1 MVVLLFLVL
10 IKEAF
15 VPTETPV
22 FTYQI
27 SLFARIFSRHIRYLI
42 IHIHEDKISL
52 VERLGLQ
59 HHISLIELGKNIEIT
74 DGRFWSR
81 LSIELHDGQH
91 LNLGGINK
99 NESSLIVS
107 TIQKYS
113 YRQQQN
119 YINGFQAQFKQAY
132 QDVSKI
138 IHQQS
143 YIRQSQA
150 EQWFEQYDHLKTP
163 ATHPN
168 INTLLATEYQRYI
181 PALQQ
186 LFDKGPAFFA
196 YYNQQLVLEQLAEFK
211 HFFDHVESQ
220 PLTQS
225 QREACVKNEQYNL
238 VLAGAGTGKTSTM
251 IGRAGFL
258 IKAAI
263 ATPSQVLMLAFGN
276 DAAKEMSERINSKLN
291 IDGFTVKTFHSL
303 GKQIITHVE
312 GVVPAI
318 NKMAEDERLKTQFV
332 DQQFQQLMQQTD
344 YQSLVVQYFV
354 RFAYPYKNAFQFKSL
369 GAYNKYIRDNEIR
382 TLQGELVKS
391 YEECEIA
398 NFLFQQGIAY
408 QYEANYQVNT
418 SGPDFKVYQPD
429 FYLPH
434 YDIYIEHFAIDE
446 QNHTPAFIDETKYI
460 EGMTW
465 KRALHKKYQTPLI
478 ETYSYQ
484 KHQGV
489 LLKKLEADLLTFGVI
504 FEPLPNS
511 MLLKTLNEFGQV
523 SAFSRL
529 LSQLLSLLKS
539 AFVTVQDLVTK
550 AAQHED
556 NERMLAAA
564 QLFEPI
570 YTAYQLHLKE
580 TQTIDF
586 DDMIGKAISY
596 IESNRYQSN
605 FTHILID
612 EFQDISASRARM
624 IKALL
629 AQQSDSTLFCVGD
642 DWQAIYQFSGSD
654 VSITKQFEEHFGIA
668 ATSVLDTTFRFN
680 NKIGDV
686 ASHFV
691 MQNPAQI
698 NKQIQSFHQ
707 VQQAA
712 VSLLKTANNNA
723 GIEEALAL
731 INVKVETTATVL
743 ILVRFSHD
751 RPDITRLKN
760 NYPKLQLKIMTAH
773 GSKGKEADYVI
784 ILGLQKGK
792 FGFPSEKANH
802 PILDM
807 MLPNVDDY
815 AFAEER
821 RLFYVA
827 LTRAKHH
834 VYLVSDGNNTSDFIR
849 ELVNGDYDIIQQH
862 PDKPHFQ
869 TKIAD
874 IPCSQCETGYMVAK
888 DSQYGQF
895 FGCSDFPLC
904 THTQTACEWCHSSLI
919 KKGEF
924 RLCENPKCTYVEPIC
939 PDCHGKLKL
948 RKGKYGQFWSCTH
961 YRSNAEFSCTY
972 KTKFIDL
979 DKARI

>member
-1 MVVLLFLVL
+1 MP
-10 IKEAF
+10 I
-15 VPTETPV
+15 ETPV

-27 SLFARIFSRHIRYLI
+27 SLLARVFAKHIRYPTFY
-42 IHIHEDKISL
+42 IHQDKITL
-52 VERLGLQ
+52 FERLNLQ
-59 HHISLIELGKNIEIT
+59 RNISLIELGKNIEIS
-74 DGRFWSR
+74 DGRFWST
-81 LSIELHDGQH
+81 LSIELHNGQH
-91 LNLGGINK
+91 LNLGGISK
-99 NESSLIVS
+99 KESSLIIR
-107 TIQKYS
+107 TIQTYS
-113 YRQQQN
+113 YQQQKK
-119 YINGFQAQFKQAY
+119 YLTGFQQQFKQAY
-132 QDVSKI
+132 QAVSKI

-143 YIRQSQA
+143 YIRQLVA
-150 EQWFEQYDHLKTP
+150 ERWFEQYEHLKWP
-163 ATHPN
+163 ISHPN
-168 INTLLATEYQRYI
+168 IDTLIAIEYQRYI

-186 LFDKGPAFFA
+186 LFEKGPAFFA
-196 YYNQQLVLEQLAEFK
+196 DYNQQYVLKQLAEFK

-220 PLTQS
+220 PLTQN

-251 IGRAGFL
+251 IGRAGYL
-258 IKAAI
+258 IKSAI

-276 DAAKEMSERINSKLN
+276 DAAHEMSYRINTKLD

-303 GKQIITHVE
+303 GKQIITQVE
-312 GVVPAI
+312 GMVPTI
-318 NKMAEDERLKTQFV
+318 NKMAEDDRLKTQFV
-332 DQQFQQLMQQTD
+332 DQQFQKLMQQSD
-344 YQSLVVQYFV
+344 YQSLVIQYFL
-354 RFAYPYKNAFQFKSL
+354 RFAYPYKNQFDFKSL

-398 NFLFQQGIAY
+398 NFLFQQGITY

-418 SGPDFKVYQPD
+418 SGPDFRVYQPD
-429 FYLPH
+429 FYLPD
-434 YDIYIEHFAIDE
+434 YGTYIEHFAINE
-446 QNHTPAFIDETKYI
+446 HNHTPAFIDETKYI
-460 EGMTW
+460 SGMAW
-465 KRALHKKYQTPLI
+465 KRQLHLKHQTSLI

-489 LLKKLEADLLTFGVI
+489 LLKELKAKLIDCGVRL
-504 FEPLPNS
+504 EPRNNS
-511 MLLKTLNEFGQV
+511 ELLKTLNEFGQV
-523 SAFSRL
+523 STFSHL

-539 AFVTVQDLVTK
+539 TFVSVQDLVNK
-550 AAQHED
+550 ATQHED
-556 NERMLAAA
+556 YERMLATT

-570 YTAYQLHLKE
+570 YKAYQQHLIDS
-580 TQTIDF
+580 QTIDF

-605 FTHILID
+605 FTHILVD
-612 EFQDISASRARM
+612 EFQDISASRTRM

-629 AQQSDSTLFCVGD
+629 AQQPDSTLFCVGD
-642 DWQAIYQFSGSD
+642 DWQAIYQFTGSD
-654 VSITKQFEEHFGIA
+654 VAITKQFEEYFGIA

-686 ASHFV
+686 ASGFV

-698 NKQIQSFHQ
+698 SKKIQSFHQ
-707 VQQAA
+707 VQHPA

-731 INVKVETTATVL
+731 INANVKTSASVL

-751 RPDITRLKN
+751 RPDISRLRN
-760 NYPKLQLKIMTAH
+760 HYPKLRLTIMTVH

-792 FGFPSEKANH
+792 FGFPSEKAHH

-807 MLPNVDDY
+807 VLPNADSFT
-815 AFAEER
+815 FAEER

-834 VYLVSDGNNTSDFIR
+834 VYLISDGNNASDFVR
-849 ELVNGDYDIIQQH
+849 ELITSDYDIIQQQ

-869 TKIAD
+869 TDIAD
-874 IPCSQCETGYMVAK
+874 ILCSQCERGYMVAK

-904 THTQTACEWCHSSLI
+904 THTEAGCEWCHSSLMVS
-919 KKGEF
+919 GEF
-924 RLCENPKCTYVEPIC
+924 RVCENQNCKYIEPIC
-939 PDCHGKLKL
+939 PDCNGKLKL
-948 RKGKYGQFWSCTH
+948 RTGKYGQFWSCTH
-961 YRSNAEFSCTY
+961 YRSNAAFSCSYT
-972 KTKFIDL
+972 TQFIDL
-979 DKARI
+979 DKGLKVDFHL